1 MNTKSNWDE
10 LLNDY
15 VDGVLSEA
23 DARQVEEALER
34 DPDLLRAEQE
44 LRAIVSEAADL
55 PRSIEPNRDLWP
67 EIQERLTE
75 RAAHAPEPVPQP
87 EIEPALPGNVETFM
101 PRQRPL
107 QQLMVAA
114 AMILILAGAVLMG
127 RSYLTT
133 EAPGNEP
140 NIAKETQPLPEPELD
155 VRLASDHDQQ
165 IIAVFAKQEAEYA
178 EAVSDLRAQLDE
190 ARSAL
195 APETVQVI
203 DENLLIINEAIAEI
217 HEAMEQDK
225 GNQRLMR
232 TLIATYETE
241 LNLLE
246 EATLLTESL

>member
-1 MNTKSNWDE
+1 
-10 LLNDY
+10 
-15 VDGVLSEA
+15 
-23 DARQVEEALER
+23 
-34 DPDLLRAEQE
+34 
-44 LRAIVSEAADL
+44 
-55 PRSIEPNRDLWP
+55 
-67 EIQERLTE
+67 
-75 RAAHAPEPVPQP
+75 
-87 EIEPALPGNVETFM
+87 
-101 PRQRPL
+101 
-107 QQLMVAA
+107 MVAA

-127 RSYLTT
+127 RSYLGSET
-133 EAPGNEP
+133 PGNEP
-140 NIAKETQPLPEPELD
+140 NIATETQTVVDPGVD